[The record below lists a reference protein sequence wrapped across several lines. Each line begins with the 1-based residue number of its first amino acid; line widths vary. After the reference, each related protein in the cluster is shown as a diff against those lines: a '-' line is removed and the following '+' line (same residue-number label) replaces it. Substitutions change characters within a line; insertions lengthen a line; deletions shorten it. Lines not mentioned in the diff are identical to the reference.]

1 MALASNF
8 SDGSNTYQ
16 ARDADTRSALVE
28 LCAVLVGK
36 GAMSLAEVPAN
47 IRTEVSEVIG

>member
-16 ARDADTRSALVE
+16 ARDADTRSALVN

-36 GAMSLAEVPAN
+36 GSMSLAEVPAN
-47 IRTEVSEVIG
+47 IRAEVSEVIG